1 MLVGVCASFE
11 DASVGALCWLSS
23 KDGVDSELQLG
34 GQGWQDKVCS
44 RACGVEAHSGMKMIS
59 ERGAER
65 HVPQWKHYVMCEL
78 HLHSLELNFYC
89 EGLFAH

>member
-1 MLVGVCASFE
+1 MVKDAGRSVCVSFE

-44 RACGVEAHSGMKMIS
+44 RACV
-59 ERGAER
+59 
-65 HVPQWKHYVMCEL
+65 WKL
-78 HLHSLELNFYC
+78 TP
-89 EGLFAH
+89 G